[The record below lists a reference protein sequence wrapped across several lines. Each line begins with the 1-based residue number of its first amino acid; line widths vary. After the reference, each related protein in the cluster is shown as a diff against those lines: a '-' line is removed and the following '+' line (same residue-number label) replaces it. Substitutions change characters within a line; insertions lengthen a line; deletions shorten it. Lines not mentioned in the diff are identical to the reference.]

1 MGGST
6 CWMRLWSVRVR
17 MLGAVGVVLV
27 LLLALVGVG
36 VWAVHHM
43 QIAQHEALTL
53 VWEATAG
60 KSGEALANEI
70 VRLTERGEALKGQ
83 SICRQACPAA
93 PPCCPY
99 HHHTVF
105 CQHPARPVGGH
116 RCRRRC
122 RAQRAA
128 VGGGMLDHL
137 RHALVVLDAQGRVVG
152 HNLTALQLLELPE
165 DLLRAQPTI
174 DEVVRGQHARGDLQT
189 LLQRVWYHLKR
200 VQTTAEPHVYSFKRP
215 SAVAPARRGGS
226 AGKRM
231 PAITAIDSRAIAAS
245 ASYAPRNGVPSRL
258 RVWLA
263 RLGPATAPI
272 RPPASTNETA
282 FSRYAGD
289 ASSPAAKR

>member
-1 MGGST
+1 VPGRWCAGRLVPLHRLAAST
-6 CWMRLWSVRVR
+6 IVTTPFFASTLPGLSAATDAVDAVARSGRLSV
-17 MLGAVGVVLV
+17 
-27 LLLALVGVG
+27 
-36 VWAVHHM
+36 
-43 QIAQHEALTL
+43 
-53 VWEATAG
+53 
-60 KSGEALANEI
+60 GEL
-70 VRLTERGEALKGQ
+70 
-83 SICRQACPAA
+83 
-93 PPCCPY
+93 
-99 HHHTVF
+99 
-105 CQHPARPVGGH
+105 
-116 RCRRRC
+116 
-122 RAQRAA
+122 
-128 VGGGMLDHL
+128 LDHL

-174 DEVVRGQHARGDLQT
+174 DEVMRGQHARGDLQT

-200 VQTTAEPHVYSFKRP
+200 VQATAEPHVYTFKRP

-245 ASYAPRNGVPSRL
+245 ASYAPRNGAPSRL